1 MRDYVDW
8 EEAKDPSCFA
18 GRTQLEDL
26 TPMRDTHPEPRI
38 FRRKAARRA
47 EDGFP
52 VSDDLPVSDVQPVLD
67 MQPATGAQ
75 PDADDQPTPIDVDLQ
90 DIQTNSEALEKPHKY
105 NLPARLPEEWERLQ
119 KVRPGVRRHIL
130 GNLPLI
136 SFFRDDPAAR
146 SFDLLRSRLLQGIKA
161 KGWKRVAVAAPTKGC
176 GATFTSV
183 NLALSL
189 ARIPDSRVVLMDLN
203 QRDPGVASALDI
215 RGHGDMNGFL
225 GGEIELT
232 DHLVRVGD
240 ALALGLTDEPDRFAA
255 EMLHGAGA
263 SRVLDDM
270 VETLQ
275 PDVVIY
281 DLPAVLSHDDFV
293 ACLSHVDCV
302 LLVSDAEQTTAA
314 QIARCEEV
322 MGDQTNLLG
331 VILNR
336 SRRPKHEI

>member
-8 EEAKDPSCFA
+8 EEAKEPSCFA

-26 TPMRDTHPEPRI
+26 TQMRDTHPEPRI

-47 EDGFP
+47 EDE
-52 VSDDLPVSDVQPVLD
+52 LPVSDPQPIAVEPPR
-67 MQPATGAQ
+67 QVEIGPE
-75 PDADDQPTPIDVDLQ
+75 
-90 DIQTNSEALEKPHKY
+90 DIQTKTEAEQSLQTY
-105 NLPARLPEEWERLQ
+105 DLPATLPEEWERLQ
-119 KVRPGVRRHIL
+119 MVRPGVRRHIL

-176 GATFTSV
+176 GATFTAV

-225 GGEIELT
+225 CGDIELT

-255 EMLHGAGA
+255 EMLHGSGA
-263 SRVLDDM
+263 SRILDDM